1 MIRLRIVISHRKF
14 SGKQTHERFG
24 EMELRSGA
32 YSRYGFNGPSTG
44 MRVEA
49 PETGPSRA
57 SPQSPKRRRETRVKT
72 PQTPTHA
79 ADTHGVEMKAM
90 SADDAADDVVTKMG
104 ALAVTTPKQFDARDN
119 CDSPISIIAAAE
131 APADVCLLDLSDDD
145 VFSIFRELHRLTSY
159 HEFKST
165 PLMITLT
172 CTRFRELLNER
183 SIKIKTSLYDVTSS
197 LPLLRWAIDNGCPY
211 PLSLST
217 DLLVQTGRSRRI
229 PKRARSSA
237 SDSD

>member
-1 MIRLRIVISHRKF
+1 
-14 SGKQTHERFG
+14 
-24 EMELRSGA
+24 MELRSGA

-90 SADDAADDVVTKMG
+90 SADDAADDGVTKMG
-104 ALAVTTPKQFDARDN
+104 ALAVPKQFDARDN

-131 APADVCLLDLSDDD
+131 APAGHNVCLLDLSDDD

-197 LPLLRWAIDNGCPY
+197 LPLPRWAIDNGCPY

-217 DLLVQTGRSRRI
+217 DVLVQKGGSRRV
-229 PKRARSSA
+229 PKRALLFSV
-237 SDSD
+237 SDSDC

>member
-1 MIRLRIVISHRKF
+1 
-14 SGKQTHERFG
+14 
-24 EMELRSGA
+24 MELRRGA
-32 YSRYGFNGPSTG
+32 SRYGFNGPSTG

-90 SADDAADDVVTKMG
+90 SADDAADDGVTKMG

-119 CDSPISIIAAAE
+119 CDSPISIITAAE
-131 APADVCLLDLSDDD
+131 APAVCLLDLSDDD

-217 DLLVQTGRSRRI
+217 DVLVQKGGSRRV
-229 PKRARSSA
+229 PKRALLFSV
-237 SDSD
+237 SDSDC